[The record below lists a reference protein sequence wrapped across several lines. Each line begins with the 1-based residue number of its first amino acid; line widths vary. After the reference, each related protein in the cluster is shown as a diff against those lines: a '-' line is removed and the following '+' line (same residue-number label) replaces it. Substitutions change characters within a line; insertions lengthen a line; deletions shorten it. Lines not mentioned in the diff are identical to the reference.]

1 LGHEL
6 ESSGCFESAKL
17 TTTPAI
23 AATSKRSH
31 GDLSGAARFRQK
43 RRTLVQR
50 FTANYF
56 SAFAEECYHRRVV
69 TRNRNCNSGKRLAAL
84 FLFLAFTF
92 PALAANRAQIPSGRV
107 QFEALP
113 LARSL
118 QNHLLIRAYING
130 KPALMVLDTGAPV
143 SAIAISRRSYFGLS
157 SIPGASQI
165 PARVKINGAFNS
177 MGIAKTLRLGAL
189 TLIDQPMVTVD
200 LSSSTHAAHMTHE
213 PRIDGI
219 LGADILFPL
228 EAVLDCQKQT
238 LILKMDTKRRGGVP
252 GADYRGF
259 RSMPIHVTAGDNLY
273 VDGKVN
279 GLPAQLMVD
288 TGAFA
293 TLLHRPFVRRMK
305 IPTRETEFS
314 SSGVNIA
321 RDGVQVALIKR
332 LSVGTF
338 EIKGKEVGVIDLEG
352 LIHGGMLEATPPVAG
367 LLGSEILQR
376 HHGIIDFGTR
386 TLYLKD

>member
-1 LGHEL
+1 V
-6 ESSGCFESAKL
+6 
-17 TTTPAI
+17 I
-23 AATSKRSH
+23 
-31 GDLSGAARFRQK
+31 
-43 RRTLVQR
+43 
-50 FTANYF
+50 
-56 SAFAEECYHRRVV
+56 
-69 TRNRNCNSGKRLAAL
+69 TRNRNCNSGKKLAAL
-84 FLFLAFTF
+84 FVCLAFAF
-92 PALAANRAQIPSGRV
+92 PAFAANRAQIPSGRV

-113 LARSL
+113 LARSF
-118 QNHLLIRAYING
+118 QNHLLIHAYING

-143 SAIAISRRSYFGLS
+143 SAIAINRRSYFGLS
-157 SIPGASQI
+157 AIPGASQI

-338 EIKGKEVGVIDLEG
+338 EIRGKEVGVIDLEG